1 MLSDV
6 FFKHNYSSGYDEP
19 KDFFTEALIESSTFD
34 LGLGFFS
41 SSGIRSLSYGFA
53 LFIANGGKMRVVMN
67 HILSQEDKEV
77 IERGQKHLVEDFE
90 SNILLDIKKLVE
102 TLSKEDEQFFRCLS
116 YLISINRIEFVATIS
131 TKGGLGHDK
140 YGIFKD
146 ENGNKVAFIGSAN
159 FSQSALELNGET
171 ITVFT
176 SPNDDKRIAEYQ
188 TLFDQSWENDTP
200 HLIHIPIEHVKTFI
214 REKFPETSL
223 TNLLEEGLNLR
234 ENIEGDNNIPTEYC
248 KPVSRRILDK
258 IESKEQEPRFPF
270 PEERQIQIDAY
281 NAWIGNG
288 KKGIFAMAT
297 GSGKTVTALNC
308 IRKQYKENGYYKA
321 IIVVPTQALAIQWE
335 HETKSFNFQN
345 IVSTHSDKDWKN
357 ILSRYITRSLLD
369 STKSIILITTYA
381 TFNRNDI
388 QSFLKKV
395 RGAETFIY
403 VADEAHNIGSQNSLK
418 HLPEMINWRIGLSAT
433 PERIYDDLGSEK
445 LYEFFNSKPPKYTY
459 RYTMKQAIEEGILC
473 HYDYYP
479 IFIELTSSEMEEYE
493 RISDQLRKYIDADT
507 GKYKPDAEKLLLK
520 RKRIIHKAENKK
532 IAISDLLEEL
542 KQKQKLDYT
551 FVFVP
556 EGYEPDYSINDSY
569 NINQDDIHII
579 DEYAQMFKEHGY
591 SYHKYI
597 SGLDDA
603 PNILQ
608 NFADGDIQILLSMKC
623 LDEGVDIPR
632 AEHAIFCSSTGNPRQ
647 FVQRRGRVLR
657 KCKGKEK
664 AKIWDLIVTP
674 PNILDES
681 NSIERN
687 LFFNEAKRII
697 NFAALAD
704 NQIDILYGK
713 LLTYC
718 EALRI
723 NLFDLL
729 DRENNNYKCK
739 HSIFRLD
746 THVP

>member
-6 FFKHNYSSGYDEP
+6 HFKHSYTSGYDEP
-19 KDFFTEALIESSTFD
+19 KDFFTEALIESCNFD

-67 HILSQEDKEV
+67 HILSEEDKEV
-77 IERGQKHLVEDFE
+77 IENGQKHLIEDFE
-90 SNILLDIKKLVE
+90 DNILCDIKKLIE

-116 YLISINRIEFVATIS
+116 YLISVDRIKFLATIS

-146 ENGNKVAFIGSAN
+146 EKGNKVAFIGSAN

-176 SPNDDKRIAEYQ
+176 SPNDDNRIAEYQ

-214 REKFPETSL
+214 REKFPEAPL
-223 TNLLEEGLNLR
+223 TNLIEEGINLR
-234 ENIEGDNNIPTEYC
+234 ESIGMDNDVPQKYY
-248 KPVSRRILDK
+248 KPISKRILDK
-258 IESKEQEPRFPF
+258 IELKEQEPRFPF
-270 PEERQIQIDAY
+270 PEERKIQIDAY

-288 KKGIFAMAT
+288 KKGMFAMAT

-335 HETKSFNFQN
+335 HEAKSFNFQN
-345 IVSTHSDKDWKN
+345 IVSTHSDKDWKDV
-357 ILSRYITRSLLD
+357 LSRYITRSLLD

-433 PERIYDDLGSEK
+433 PERIYDDLGTEK
-445 LYEFFNSKPPKYTY
+445 LYEFFDSKPPKYTY

-507 GKYKPDAEKLLLK
+507 GKYKPNAERLLLK

-569 NINQDDIHII
+569 NIDQDDIHII

-603 PNILQ
+603 PSILQ

-664 AKIWDLIVTP
+664 ARIWDLIVTP

-681 NSIERN
+681 NKIERN
-687 LFFNEAKRII
+687 LFFNEVKRIV

-704 NQIDILYGK
+704 NQIDILYGN
-713 LLTYC
+713 LLAYC
-718 EALRI
+718 ETLKI

-729 DRENNNYKCK
+729 DKENNNYK
-739 HSIFRLD
+739 
-746 THVP
+746 

>member
-6 FFKHNYSSGYDEP
+6 HFKHSYSSGIDEP
-19 KDFFTEALIESSTFD
+19 KEFFTEALIESSTFD

-41 SSGIRSLSYGFA
+41 SSGIRSLAYGFA
-53 LFIANGGKMRVVMN
+53 LFIANGGRMRVVIN
-67 HILSQEDKEV
+67 HILSREDKDA
-77 IERGQKHLVEDFE
+77 IENGQKHIVDGFE
-90 SNILLDIKKLVE
+90 ERILTDVVRLTK

-116 YLISINRIEFVATIS
+116 YLISINRIEFIATIS

-140 YGIFKD
+140 YGIFTD
-146 ENGNKVAFIGSAN
+146 ERGSKVAFIGSAN

-176 SPNDDKRIAEYQ
+176 SPDDDKRIAEYQ
-188 TLFDQSWENDTP
+188 SLFDRSWENNTP
-200 HLIHIPIEHVKTFI
+200 HLVHIPIEEVKTFI
-214 REKFPETSL
+214 SRTFPVTSVKE
-223 TNLLEEGLNLR
+223 LLEASICLR
-234 ENIEGDNNIPTEYC
+234 TSNSINDTVSLGQGYN
-248 KPVSRRILDK
+248 KPLPKSLLDK
-258 IESKEQEPRFPF
+258 IELKEQEPRFPF

-281 NAWIGNG
+281 NAWVRNG
-288 KKGIFAMAT
+288 RRGVFAMAT

-308 IRKQYKENGYYKA
+308 LLKQYKENGFYKA
-321 IIVVPTQALAIQWE
+321 IVVVPTQALAIQWQR
-335 HETKSFNFQN
+335 ETASFNFQN
-345 IVSTHSDKDWKN
+345 IVSTYADKDWKDTLN
-357 ILSRYITRSLLD
+357 RYITRSLLD
-369 STKSIILITTYA
+369 PTKNIIVITTYA
-381 TFNRNDI
+381 TFNRKDI

-395 RGAETFIY
+395 KGIDSFIY
-403 VADEAHNIGSQNSLK
+403 IADEAHNIGSPSSLK

-433 PERIYDDLGSEK
+433 PERIYDDFGSEQ
-445 LYEFFNSKPPKYTY
+445 LYKFFNSRPPEYTY

-479 IFIELTSSEMEEYE
+479 IFVELTSSEMEEYE
-493 RISDQLRKYIDADT
+493 RISTQLRKYIDPDT

-532 IAISDLLEEL
+532 VAISQLLENL
-542 KQKQKLDYT
+542 KQNRKLDYT

-556 EGYEPDYSINDSY
+556 EGYEPDYSLHDTYDIE
-569 NINQDDIHII
+569 QDDIHII
-579 DEYAQMFKEHGY
+579 DEYAQMFKERGY

-597 SGLDDA
+597 SGLEDA
-603 PNILQ
+603 PGILRS
-608 NFADGDIQILLSMKC
+608 FANGDIQILLSMKC

-657 KCKGKEK
+657 RSKGKDK

-674 PNILDES
+674 PDVLNDS

-687 LFFNEAKRII
+687 LFIGEVQRIV

-704 NQIDILYGK
+704 NQIDILYGE
-713 LLTYC
+713 LQNYC
-718 EALRI
+718 ESLRI
-723 NLFDLL
+723 DVFAML
-729 DRENNNYKCK
+729 DQENNNYK
-739 HSIFRLD
+739 
-746 THVP
+746 

>member
-6 FFKHNYSSGYDEP
+6 FFKHSYSSGYDEP

-67 HILSQEDKEV
+67 HILSQEDKEI
-77 IERGQKHLVEDFE
+77 IEKGQKHLVEDFE
-90 SNILLDIKKLVE
+90 NHILFDIKKLVE

-116 YLISINRIEFVATIS
+116 YLISINRIEFVATVS

-146 ENGNKVAFIGSAN
+146 EKGNKVAFIGSAN

-176 SPNDDKRIAEYQ
+176 SPDDDKRIAEYQ
-188 TLFDQSWENDTP
+188 ALFDQSWENDTP
-200 HLIHIPIEHVKTFI
+200 HLVHIPIEHVKTFI
-214 REKFPETSL
+214 REKFPKTSL
-223 TNLLEEGLNLR
+223 TNLLEEGINLR
-234 ENIEGDNNIPTEYC
+234 ENIGIDNNIPAKYC
-248 KPVSRRILDK
+248 KPISRRILDK
-258 IESKEQEPRFPF
+258 IEFKELEPRFPF
-270 PEERQIQIDAY
+270 PEERRIQIDAY
-281 NAWIGNG
+281 SAWIENG

-335 HETKSFNFQN
+335 HETKSFNYQN

-395 RGAETFIY
+395 RGVETFIY
-403 VADEAHNIGSQNSLK
+403 VADEAHNIGSQNPLN

-542 KQKQKLDYT
+542 RQKQKLDYT

-569 NINQDDIHII
+569 NINQDDVHII

-603 PNILQ
+603 PSILQ

-687 LFFNEAKRII
+687 LFLNEVKRII

-713 LLTYC
+713 LLAYC

-729 DRENNNYKCK
+729 DKENNNYK
-739 HSIFRLD
+739 
-746 THVP
+746 

>member
-6 FFKHNYSSGYDEP
+6 HFKHSYTSGYDEP
-19 KDFFTEALIESSTFD
+19 KDFFTEALIESCNFD

-67 HILSQEDKEV
+67 HILSKEDKEV
-77 IERGQKHLVEDFE
+77 IENGQKHLIEDFE
-90 SNILLDIKKLVE
+90 DNILCDIKKLIE

-116 YLISINRIEFVATIS
+116 YLISVDRIKFVATVS

-146 ENGNKVAFIGSAN
+146 EKGNKVAFIGSAN

-176 SPNDDKRIAEYQ
+176 SPNDDNRIAEYQ

-200 HLIHIPIEHVKTFI
+200 HLIHIPIENVKTFI
-214 REKFPETSL
+214 REKFPEASL
-223 TNLLEEGLNLR
+223 TNLIEEGINLR
-234 ENIEGDNNIPTEYC
+234 ESIGMDNDVPQKYY
-248 KPVSRRILDK
+248 KPISKRIIDK
-258 IESKEQEPRFPF
+258 IELKEQEPRFPF
-270 PEERQIQIDAY
+270 PEERKIQIDAY
-281 NAWIGNG
+281 NAWMGNG
-288 KKGIFAMAT
+288 KKGMFAMAT

-321 IIVVPTQALAIQWE
+321 IIVVPTQALAMQWE

-345 IVSTHSDKDWKN
+345 IVSTHSDKDWKDV
-357 ILSRYITRSLLD
+357 LSRYITRSLLD

-388 QSFLKKV
+388 QLFLKKV
-395 RGAETFIY
+395 RGIETFIY

-433 PERIYDDLGSEK
+433 PERIYDDLGTEK
-445 LYEFFNSKPPKYTY
+445 LYEFFDSKPPKYTY
-459 RYTMKQAIEEGILC
+459 KYTMKQAIEEGILC

-507 GKYKPDAEKLLLK
+507 GKYKPNAEKLLLK

-569 NINQDDIHII
+569 NIDQDDIHII

-603 PNILQ
+603 PSILQ

-664 AKIWDLIVTP
+664 ARIWDLIVTP

-681 NSIERN
+681 NKIERN
-687 LFFNEAKRII
+687 LFFNEVKRIV

-704 NQIDILYGK
+704 NQIDILYGN
-713 LLTYC
+713 LLAYC
-718 EALRI
+718 ETLKI

-729 DRENNNYKCK
+729 DKENNNYK
-739 HSIFRLD
+739 
-746 THVP
+746 

>member
-433 PERIYDDLGSEK
+433 PERICDDLGSEK

-687 LFFNEAKRII
+687 LFFNEVKRII

-729 DRENNNYKCK
+729 DRENNNYK
-739 HSIFRLD
+739 
-746 THVP
+746 

>member
-6 FFKHNYSSGYDEP
+6 HFKHSYTSGYDEP
-19 KDFFTEALIESSTFD
+19 KDFFTEALIESCNFD

-67 HILSQEDKEV
+67 HILSKEDKEV
-77 IERGQKHLVEDFE
+77 IENGQKHLIEDFE
-90 SNILLDIKKLVE
+90 DNILCDIKKLIE

-116 YLISINRIEFVATIS
+116 YLISVDRIKFVATVS

-146 ENGNKVAFIGSAN
+146 EKGNKVAFIGSAN

-176 SPNDDKRIAEYQ
+176 SPNDDNRIAEYQ
-188 TLFDQSWENDTP
+188 TLFDQSWEKDTP
-200 HLIHIPIEHVKTFI
+200 HLIHIPIENVKIFI
-214 REKFPETSL
+214 REKFPEASL
-223 TNLLEEGLNLR
+223 TNLIEEGINLR
-234 ENIEGDNNIPTEYC
+234 ESIGMDNDVPPKYY
-248 KPVSRRILDK
+248 KPISKRILDK
-258 IESKEQEPRFPF
+258 IELKEQEPRFPF
-270 PEERQIQIDAY
+270 PEERKIQIDAY

-288 KKGIFAMAT
+288 KKGMFAMAT

-321 IIVVPTQALAIQWE
+321 IIVVPTQALAMQWE
-335 HETKSFNFQN
+335 HETKFFNFQN
-345 IVSTHSDKDWKN
+345 IVSTHSDKDWKDV
-357 ILSRYITRSLLD
+357 LSRYITRSLLD

-388 QSFLKKV
+388 QLFLKKV
-395 RGAETFIY
+395 RGIETFIY

-433 PERIYDDLGSEK
+433 PERIYDDLGTEK
-445 LYEFFNSKPPKYTY
+445 LYEFFDSKPPKYTY

-473 HYDYYP
+473 NYDYYP

-507 GKYKPDAEKLLLK
+507 GKYKPNAEKLLLK

-569 NINQDDIHII
+569 NIDQDDIHII

-603 PNILQ
+603 PSILQ

-664 AKIWDLIVTP
+664 ARIWDLIVTP

-681 NSIERN
+681 NKIERN
-687 LFFNEAKRII
+687 LFFNEVKRIV

-704 NQIDILYGK
+704 NQIDILYGN
-713 LLTYC
+713 LLAYC
-718 EALRI
+718 EALKI

-729 DRENNNYKCK
+729 DKENNNYK
-739 HSIFRLD
+739 
-746 THVP
+746 

>member
-520 RKRIIHKAENKK
+520 RKRI
-532 IAISDLLEEL
+532 
-542 KQKQKLDYT
+542 T
-551 FVFVP
+551 
-556 EGYEPDYSINDSY
+556 
-569 NINQDDIHII
+569 
-579 DEYAQMFKEHGY
+579 
-591 SYHKYI
+591 
-597 SGLDDA
+597 
-603 PNILQ
+603 
-608 NFADGDIQILLSMKC
+608 
-623 LDEGVDIPR
+623 
-632 AEHAIFCSSTGNPRQ
+632 
-647 FVQRRGRVLR
+647 
-657 KCKGKEK
+657 
-664 AKIWDLIVTP
+664 IV
-674 PNILDES
+674 
-681 NSIERN
+681 R
-687 LFFNEAKRII
+687 
-697 NFAALAD
+697 
-704 NQIDILYGK
+704 
-713 LLTYC
+713 
-718 EALRI
+718 
-723 NLFDLL
+723 
-729 DRENNNYKCK
+729 
-739 HSIFRLD
+739 
-746 THVP
+746 

>member
-6 FFKHNYSSGYDEP
+6 HFKHSYSSGIDEP
-19 KDFFTEALIESSTFD
+19 KEFFTEALIESSTFD

-41 SSGIRSLSYGFA
+41 SSGIRSLAYGFA
-53 LFIANGGKMRVVMN
+53 LFIANGGRMRVVIN
-67 HILSQEDKEV
+67 HILSREDKDA
-77 IERGQKHLVEDFE
+77 IENGQKHIVDGFE
-90 SNILLDIKKLVE
+90 ERILTDVVRLTK

-116 YLISINRIEFVATIS
+116 YLISINRIEFIATIS

-140 YGIFKD
+140 YGIFTD
-146 ENGNKVAFIGSAN
+146 ERGSKVAFIGSAN

-176 SPNDDKRIAEYQ
+176 SPDDDKRIAEYQ
-188 TLFDQSWENDTP
+188 SLFDRSWENNTP
-200 HLIHIPIEHVKTFI
+200 HLVHIPIEEVKTFI
-214 REKFPETSL
+214 SRTFPVTSVKE
-223 TNLLEEGLNLR
+223 LLEASICLR
-234 ENIEGDNNIPTEYC
+234 TSNNIHDTVSIRQGYN
-248 KPVSRRILDK
+248 KPLPKSLLDK
-258 IESKEQEPRFPF
+258 IEFKEQEPRFPF

-281 NAWIGNG
+281 NAWVRNG
-288 KKGIFAMAT
+288 RRGVFAMAT

-308 IRKQYKENGYYKA
+308 LLKQYKENGFYKA
-321 IIVVPTQALAIQWE
+321 IVVVPTQALAIQWQR
-335 HETKSFNFQN
+335 ETASFNFQN
-345 IVSTHSDKDWKN
+345 IVSTYADKDWKDTLN
-357 ILSRYITRSLLD
+357 RYITRSLLD
-369 STKSIILITTYA
+369 PTKNIIVITTYA
-381 TFNRNDI
+381 TFNRKDI

-395 RGAETFIY
+395 KGIDSFIY
-403 VADEAHNIGSQNSLK
+403 IADEAHNIGSPSSLK

-433 PERIYDDLGSEK
+433 PERIYDDFGSEQ
-445 LYEFFNSKPPKYTY
+445 LYKFFNSRPPEYTY

-479 IFIELTSSEMEEYE
+479 IFVELTSSEMEEYE
-493 RISDQLRKYIDADT
+493 RISTQLRKYIDPDT

-532 IAISDLLEEL
+532 VAISQLLENL
-542 KQKQKLDYT
+542 KQNRKLDYT

-556 EGYEPDYSINDSY
+556 EGYEPDYSLHDTYDIE
-569 NINQDDIHII
+569 QDDIHII
-579 DEYAQMFKEHGY
+579 DEYAQMFKERGY

-597 SGLDDA
+597 SGLEDA
-603 PNILQ
+603 PGILRS
-608 NFADGDIQILLSMKC
+608 FANGDIQILLSMKC

-657 KCKGKEK
+657 RSKGKDK

-674 PNILDES
+674 PDVLNDS

-687 LFFNEAKRII
+687 LFIGEVQRIV

-704 NQIDILYGK
+704 NQIDILYGE
-713 LLTYC
+713 LQNYC
-718 EALRI
+718 ESLRI
-723 NLFDLL
+723 DVFAML
-729 DRENNNYKCK
+729 DQENNNYK
-739 HSIFRLD
+739 
-746 THVP
+746 

>member
-6 FFKHNYSSGYDEP
+6 HFKHSYTSGYDEP
-19 KDFFTEALIESSTFD
+19 KDFFTEALIESCNFD

-67 HILSQEDKEV
+67 HILSKEDKEV
-77 IERGQKHLVEDFE
+77 IENGQKHLIEDFE
-90 SNILLDIKKLVE
+90 DNILCDIKKLIE

-116 YLISINRIEFVATIS
+116 YLISVDRIKFVATVS

-146 ENGNKVAFIGSAN
+146 EKGNKVAFIGSAN

-176 SPNDDKRIAEYQ
+176 SPNDDNRIAEYQ
-188 TLFDQSWENDTP
+188 TLFDQSWEKDTP
-200 HLIHIPIEHVKTFI
+200 HLIHIPIENVKIFI
-214 REKFPETSL
+214 REKFPEASL
-223 TNLLEEGLNLR
+223 TNLIEEGINLR
-234 ENIEGDNNIPTEYC
+234 ESIGMDNDVPPKYY
-248 KPVSRRILDK
+248 KPISKRILDK
-258 IESKEQEPRFPF
+258 IELKEPEPRFPF
-270 PEERQIQIDAY
+270 PEERKIQIDAY

-288 KKGIFAMAT
+288 KKGMFAMAT

-321 IIVVPTQALAIQWE
+321 IIVVPTQALAMQWE

-345 IVSTHSDKDWKN
+345 IVSTHSDKDWKDV
-357 ILSRYITRSLLD
+357 LSRYITRSLLD

-388 QSFLKKV
+388 QLFLKKV
-395 RGAETFIY
+395 RGIETFIY

-433 PERIYDDLGSEK
+433 PERIYDDLGTEK
-445 LYEFFNSKPPKYTY
+445 LYEFFDSKPPKYTY

-473 HYDYYP
+473 NYDYYP

-507 GKYKPDAEKLLLK
+507 GKYKPNAEKLLLK

-569 NINQDDIHII
+569 NIDQDDIHII

-603 PNILQ
+603 PSILQ

-664 AKIWDLIVTP
+664 ARIWDLIVTP

-681 NSIERN
+681 NKIERN
-687 LFFNEAKRII
+687 LFFNEVKRIV

-704 NQIDILYGK
+704 NQIDILYGN
-713 LLTYC
+713 LLAYC
-718 EALRI
+718 EALKI

-729 DRENNNYKCK
+729 DKENNNYK
-739 HSIFRLD
+739 
-746 THVP
+746 